1 MQHGIPFPDI
11 SPVLVE
17 ISLGPVDLPIRWYAL
32 AYIAGILIGYWILR
46 RITGR
51 PRLWKDDSPALDRKR
66 LDDLMVWLV
75 LGIVLGGRLGYVLFY
90 GGGQFLEDPLS
101 ILRVWEGGMSF
112 HGGLLGVAVAAT
124 AFGHRHNLPLTG
136 LADGLALAAP
146 PGLFLGR
153 IANFINAELWGRP
166 TDLPWGVIFP
176 GSAAQDCP
184 GVEGACA
191 RHPSQFYEAGLEGL
205 LLGAI
210 LLWLVHARCWLKRP
224 GAIAG
229 VFVAGYG
236 ASRFAVE
243 FFRQADAQ
251 FVTAGN
257 PAGHVVF
264 AGPVG
269 ITMGQLLSLPMIAL
283 GLLALFLAF
292 RSRQ

>member
-17 ISLGPVDLPIRWYAL
+17 ISLGPIDLPIRWYAL

-46 RITGR
+46 RIIGQ
-51 PRLWKDDSPALDRKR
+51 PRLWKDNSPALDRKQ
-66 LDDLMVWLV
+66 LDDLMVWLI
-75 LGIVLGGRLGYVLFY
+75 LGVVLGGRLGYVLFY
-90 GGGQFLEDPLS
+90 GGGQFLQDPLS

-112 HGGLLGVAVAAT
+112 HGGLLGVAVAAA
-124 AFGHRHNLPLTG
+124 AFGYRHNLPLTG

-153 IANFINAELWGRP
+153 IANFINAELWGKP

-176 GSAAQDCP
+176 GSAAQNCP

-191 RHPSQFYEAGLEGL
+191 RHPSQIYEAGLEGL

-210 LLWLVHARCWLKRP
+210 LLWLVLARGWLKRP
-224 GAIAG
+224 GAIVG
-229 VFVAGYG
+229 VFIAGYG

-243 FFRQADAQ
+243 FFRQADSQ

-257 PAGHVVF
+257 PAGHVVS

-269 ITMGQLLSLPMIAL
+269 VTMGQLLSLPMIAL
-283 GLLALFLAF
+283 GLLVLFLAF